1 MEDLNSIIDGHIIAD
16 LFVDDHIIYEKSFRY
31 LSQHYYHFIP
41 HVRKIYLSI
50 DEEKKKCL
58 LKRR

>member
-1 MEDLNSIIDGHIIAD
+1 MEDLNSIIDGHIIDD
-16 LFVDDHIIYEKSFRY
+16 LFVDDHIIYEKSFSTS
-31 LSQHYYHFIP
+31 LSFIP